1 MDEPDFELPEP
12 WTLLLS
18 RGPYGLEDER
28 EVMADVDV
36 LVTKDSGGSYTWS
49 KMQVANERGIQVVI
63 VRRSAVPAEVEL
75 VSDPAA
81 AAAWV
86 TACQ

>member
-1 MDEPDFELPEP
+1 MDAAAEPRPVRP
-12 WTLLLS
+12 
-18 RGPYGLEDER
+18 RGR
-28 EVMADVDV
+28 ADGAWPTSTSS
-36 LVTKDSGGSYTWS
+36 VTKDSGGSYTWP

-86 TACQ
+86 TSRQ